1 MTGIRLIEADER
13 PGACRVGIV
22 ISRYNSY
29 IGDRLL
35 DGCLAALARRGI
47 AESDITLVRVP
58 GAYEIPAAAQKL
70 AEGGMVHAVVT
81 LGAVIRGETPH
92 FDYICQ
98 CCAAG
103 VARVAS
109 DTGVAVA
116 FGVLTVDTSQ
126 QALDRSGDE
135 ESNKGYE
142 AANTALDMYSVLG
155 KLGP

>member
-22 ISRYNSY
+22 ISRYNGY

-58 GAYEIPAAAQKL
+58 GAYEIPAASQRL
-70 AEGGMVHAVVT
+70 AAGGLVDAVVT

-103 VARVAS
+103 VARVAAE
-109 DTGVAVA
+109 TGVAVA

-142 AANTALDMYSVLG
+142 AANTALDMFSVLG
-155 KLGP
+155 KLAP